1 MQVPLKVAQRTNALI
16 NREQKDVYHGQ
27 NRERVLNEGSE
38 AKSWSVYGGGMI
50 SNEFKSCPH
59 MWNKMARIQ
68 KK

>member
-38 AKSWSVYGGGMI
+38 AKS
-50 SNEFKSCPH
+50 
-59 MWNKMARIQ
+59 
-68 KK
+68 